1 VAEAT
6 ARGDRG
12 AAKVASYT
20 ADWAR
25 RTEERI
31 RAGTATPTIDAPIHA
46 IRIGDGVIVTGPG
59 EIFTEIGLAVK
70 QRAPG
75 RPTLYCGYA
84 NGLVT
89 YFPTADE
96 YPYGGYEPGY
106 GNRSFDLWAQVTPE
120 AERILV
126 ETGVRLAE
134 RLFPGCEPWPEE
146 AGWTAK
152 TGAPD
157 PPPREQLAHPDAARV

>member
-1 VAEAT
+1 M
-6 ARGDRG
+6 
-12 AAKVASYT
+12 
-20 ADWAR
+20 
-25 RTEERI
+25 
-31 RAGTATPTIDAPIHA
+31 
-46 IRIGDGVIVTGPG
+46 IVTGPG

-75 RPTLYCGYA
+75 SPTLYCGYA

-89 YFPTADE
+89 YFATAAE

-106 GNRSFDLWAQVTPE
+106 GNRSFDLWSQVTPE

-134 RLFPGCEPWPEE
+134 RLFPECEPWPDE
-146 AGWTAK
+146 AGWVVRRET
-152 TGAPD
+152 PE
-157 PPPREQLAHPDAARV
+157 PPAREHLTHPDARS